1 MSAHHPEHDE
11 QGCCKEPGAIRNSSR
26 FHGGLHGRTGGK
38 RPGAS
43 MTRTALLMKVKKSQN
58 GCVTGSS
65 LAATAANDRFDL
77 RLRQFDVVMAD
88 LSRTGLTELLGLEKR
103 AAFGHA
109 MALFR

>member
-1 MSAHHPEHDE
+1 
-11 QGCCKEPGAIRNSSR
+11 
-26 FHGGLHGRTGGK
+26 
-38 RPGAS
+38 

-77 RLRQFDVVMAD
+77 RLRQLDVVMAD